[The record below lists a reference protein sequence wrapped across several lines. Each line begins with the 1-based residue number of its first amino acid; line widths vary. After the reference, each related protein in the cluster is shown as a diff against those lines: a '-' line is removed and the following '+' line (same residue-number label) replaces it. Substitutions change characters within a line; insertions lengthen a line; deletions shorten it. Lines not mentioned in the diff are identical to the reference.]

1 MAVESLGQK
10 RDYGIG
16 FYLKNHFPSS
26 LLPPTNS
33 TRPVASTMSF
43 IDRATQLISDAPA
56 MLSEL
61 ESERAAV
68 FGSAKMSEVRR

>member
-1 MAVESLGQK
+1 
-10 RDYGIG
+10 
-16 FYLKNHFPSS
+16 
-26 LLPPTNS
+26 
-33 TRPVASTMSF
+33 MSF

>member
-1 MAVESLGQK
+1 MPTN
-10 RDYGIG
+10 YGIG
-16 FYLKNHFPSS
+16 SKPLSKLTLAYD
-26 LLPPTNS
+26 S